1 MEILDFSGEP
11 TFGDGM
17 VVLAILQVQIP
28 LEKRQ
33 SLILVLSCIC
43 QCEQSRIEH
52 RLVLPELKLD

>member
-33 SLILVLSCIC
+33 SLILVLIIF
-43 QCEQSRIEH
+43 RT
-52 RLVLPELKLD
+52 KLYLSV